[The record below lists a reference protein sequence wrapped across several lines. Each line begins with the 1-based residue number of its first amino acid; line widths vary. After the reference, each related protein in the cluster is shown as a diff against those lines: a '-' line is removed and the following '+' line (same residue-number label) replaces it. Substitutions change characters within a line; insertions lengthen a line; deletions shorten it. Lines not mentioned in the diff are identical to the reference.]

1 MATLQEFKTLQAS
14 VSSTDQ
20 AEIAE
25 LYLTDRESAVNKMIA
40 ISSEKGVTLT
50 SDEVQSFISEMNED
64 GWLKH
69 YEVCIDRR
77 KFLHLHTRGHSPL
90 DQHLKGI
97 LKWRPSNAISKMNYM
112 DV

>member
-25 LYLTDRESAVNKMIA
+25 LYLNDRDSAVSKMIGIA
-40 ISSEKGVTLT
+40 ANKGVTLT

-64 GWLKH
+64 DEFDDIELTAAALSSIAGGYH
-69 YEVCIDRR
+69 HQGRC
-77 KFLHLHTRGHSPL
+77 
-90 DQHLKGI
+90 
-97 LKWRPSNAISKMNYM
+97 
-112 DV
+112 